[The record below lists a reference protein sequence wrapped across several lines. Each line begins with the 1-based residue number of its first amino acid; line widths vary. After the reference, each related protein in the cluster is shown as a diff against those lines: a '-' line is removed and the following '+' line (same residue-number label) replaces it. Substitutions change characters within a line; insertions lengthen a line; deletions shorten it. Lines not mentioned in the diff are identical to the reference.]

1 MHDYVL
7 RIVLVGEAMVG
18 KTSLCEMLSLGKN
31 SSSYQ
36 ATIGVDFSIS
46 DINTL
51 DGKKVKCQL
60 WDTAGCERFRAIT
73 KSYYQNAGVILLMF
87 DLSNKQSFTDVYYW
101 IQEIKKFGDE
111 GTKILLV
118 GNKSDLS
125 RAVDKDEIKNFIK
138 MYNEV
143 TYLEASIKADYN
155 DFHYKLRVYITDLLT
170 DNKYISQTKGVSL
183 AVKVKVPRK
192 EEKEEYCCCGM
203 M

>member
-18 KTSLCEMLSLGKN
+18 KTSLCETLSIGKN

-60 WDTAGCERFRAIT
+60 WDTAGCERFRSIT

-87 DLSNKQSFTDVYYW
+87 DLSNKQSFADVYYW
-101 IQEIKKFGDE
+101 IQEIKKFGDD

-118 GNKSDLS
+118 GNKSDLTH
-125 RAVDKDEIKNFIK
+125 AVDSDEINEFVK
-138 MYNEV
+138 MYNGI
-143 TYLEASIKADYN
+143 TYVEASVKTDYN
-155 DFHYKLRVYITDLLT
+155 EFHYHLREYITDLLT
-170 DNKYISQTKGVSL
+170 DNDYISQTKGISPAIKIKVS
-183 AVKVKVPRK
+183 R
-192 EEKEEYCCCGM
+192 EEKDEYCCCGVM
-203 M
+203 